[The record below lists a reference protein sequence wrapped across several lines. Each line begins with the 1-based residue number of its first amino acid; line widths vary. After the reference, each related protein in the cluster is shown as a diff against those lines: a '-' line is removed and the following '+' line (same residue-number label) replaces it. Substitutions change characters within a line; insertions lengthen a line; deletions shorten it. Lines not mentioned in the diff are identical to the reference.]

1 MAKECKMSWLIP
13 SISADVYPIKI
24 KNFTPVQDKSHD
36 DMNNLE
42 IGLKLSNLFIKRPV
56 KRNACS
62 IQTNRAKCIHW
73 GI

>member
-1 MAKECKMSWLIP
+1 MIP
-13 SISADVYPIKI
+13 PISADVYPIKI

-42 IGLKLSNLFIKRPV
+42 FGLKLSNLLIKRPV

-62 IQTNRAKCIHW
+62 IQTNRVKFIHW